1 MTLLLTTAS
10 HKFAHGIGARLEN
23 LLDTGLECG
32 VILGV
37 YQAIRSI
44 QRHRLKLFAGV
55 TQQIDDAAVT
65 VCDACCMAAVN
76 EEDVRAAV
84 DNIFEIGKSL
94 AELAIGIK
102 FSYLFLLA
110 SIQDFSIVMSS
121 S

>member
-1 MTLLLTTAS
+1 M
-10 HKFAHGIGARLEN
+10 
-23 LLDTGLECG
+23 
-32 VILGV
+32 
-37 YQAIRSI
+37 
-44 QRHRLKLFAGV
+44 
-55 TQQIDDAAVT
+55 AV
-65 VCDACCMAAVN
+65 VN
-76 EEDVRAAV
+76 EEDVRTIV

>member
-1 MTLLLTTAS
+1 
-10 HKFAHGIGARLEN
+10 
-23 LLDTGLECG
+23 
-32 VILGV
+32 
-37 YQAIRSI
+37 
-44 QRHRLKLFAGV
+44 
-55 TQQIDDAAVT
+55 
-65 VCDACCMAAVN
+65 MAAVN

-84 DNIFEIGKSL
+84 DNLFEKGKSL